1 MNNQSQLSD
10 LRLIV
15 SVIFVDFRLFVV
27 ARFKIVSLLAITQAQ
42 ATCTLLFMTGSLSRF
57 APLYKSLFHAFSG
70 VKRIPFTGL
79 AR

>member
-27 ARFKIVSLLAITQAQ
+27 ALLVLDPTVEAEEDLVDLIEADP
-42 ATCTLLFMTGSLSRF
+42 SPPP
-57 APLYKSLFHAFSG
+57 PLEL
-70 VKRIPFTGL
+70 R
-79 AR
+79 